1 MLYTRIGDTCFI
13 VFECYSLLNPGKL
26 EEVYSLLKNA
36 NPNMVV
42 YKKEEIPDHYHYRHN
57 VRIMPLIIEVKEG
70 WTVMQ
75 NRNGSFMCEY

>member
-1 MLYTRIGDTCFI
+1 MFDDTCFI
-13 VFECYSLLNPGKL
+13 VFECSSLLNPGKL
-26 EEVYSLLKNA
+26 EEVYNSLKNA

-75 NRNGSFMCEY
+75 NRNGSFMCTY